1 MDKADKAHR
10 FAIETLAIHAG
21 QEEADP
27 ATGARAVPIYQTSSF
42 VFKSAEHAANLFQL
56 KEFGNIYSRIM
67 NPTCDVLE
75 KRIAAME
82 GGVGAL
88 ALASGQAAETLTVFT
103 LMKAGDHMVSSSA
116 LYGGT
121 HSLFHFVLPRHGIE
135 ATFVNQADPRNFEK
149 AIRPNTRCL
158 YAETIGNP
166 EGDVLDIEAVAKIAH
181 AHKIPLVVDNTFATP
196 VICRP
201 FEHGADI
208 VIHSCTKWIGGHG
221 TSIGGV
227 VVDSGRFD
235 WKASGKFP
243 DFTSPDPGYHD
254 MNFWDT
260 FHELTFILR
269 VRVSSLR
276 PMGPCMAPMNAFL
289 FLQGL
294 ETLPLRM
301 ERHVSNA
308 RKLAGFLKEHPR
320 VAWVRYASLPDSPFH
335 ARAKK
340 YTPMGAGS
348 VLSFGA
354 KGGKEAAL
362 KFIERV
368 KLCSHLANV
377 GDAKTLVLNPAS
389 TSHQQ
394 LSEEAQK
401 AAGVTPDLVRVSVG
415 IESIDDIIWD
425 FEQALA

>member
-1 MDKADKAHR
+1 
-10 FAIETLAIHAG
+10 
-21 QEEADP
+21 
-27 ATGARAVPIYQTSSF
+27 
-42 VFKSAEHAANLFQL
+42 L

-67 NPTCDVLE
+67 NPTNDVLE
-75 KRIAAME
+75 KRVAAME

-88 ALASGQAAETLTVFT
+88 AVGSGQAAETMTVFA

-121 HSLFHFVLPRHGIE
+121 HTLFHHVLPRHGIQV
-135 ATFVNQADPRNFEK
+135 TFVDQADPRNFEK
-149 AIRPNTRCL
+149 AIRPDTKCL

-166 EGDVLDIEAVAKIAH
+166 EGDVLDIAAVAKIAH
-181 AHKIPLVVDNTFATP
+181 ANRIPLVVDNTFATP
-196 VICRP
+196 VLCRP

-208 VIHSCTKWIGGHG
+208 VIHSLTKWIGGHG
-221 TSIGGV
+221 TSIGGII
-227 VVDSGRFD
+227 VDSGKFD

-260 FHELTFILR
+260 FGALTFILR
-269 VRVSSLR
+269 ARVSCLR
-276 PMGPCMAPMNAFL
+276 SMGPALAPMNAFL

-301 ERHVSNA
+301 ERHTSNA
-308 RKLAGFLKEHPR
+308 LKLAGFLKEHPK
-320 VAWVRYASLPDSPFH
+320 VAWVRYGSLPDSPSF

-362 KFIERV
+362 RFIERV

-401 AAGVTPDLVRVSVG
+401 AAGVTPDLIRVSVG
-415 IESIDDIIWD
+415 IEDIADIQWD
-425 FEQALA
+425 FEQALRG